1 MVLNRHFP
9 VGAANTAQTTRRT
22 FDTTILEVEST
33 SYRSFAPY
41 LCSERGFEPVFL
53 DMMTQQCG
61 LECISLSISNP
72 AIGSLTGVGRH
83 TAPVAGLHGDG
94 LLEMIAAAVLL
105 LHRETGY
112 DSMVEQSALVECHV
126 VKNRHGPCT
135 HPSNPTRLVFP
146 IARFS
151 DLP

>member
-1 MVLNRHFP
+1 MSPNRAHI
-9 VGAANTAQTTRRT
+9 A
-22 FDTTILEVEST
+22 
-33 SYRSFAPY
+33 
-41 LCSERGFEPVFL
+41 
-53 DMMTQQCG
+53 G
-61 LECISLSISNP
+61 LTLSI
-72 AIGSLTGVGRH
+72 
-83 TAPVAGLHGDG
+83 APRLAGLHGDG
-94 LLEMIAAAVLL
+94 LLEMIADAVLL

-112 DSMVEQSALVECHV
+112 DSMVEQSALVECYV